1 MSRRLIKS
9 LRHIVL
15 SSLPLLSMTAYGA
28 FPGRFSAMPG
38 PQVPTVGQTVMTP
51 RGPAFVTG
59 SAGAMATTTVPGT
72 GRQGFLINNNNGTST
87 LIQPGGAPEVVAT
100 PR

>member
-1 MSRRLIKS
+1 MSRRLTKT
-9 LRHIVL
+9 LRHIAL
-15 SSLPLLSMTAYGA
+15 SPLLLLPVTAYSA
-28 FPGRFSAMPG
+28 LPGSFSAMPG
-38 PQVPTVGQTVMTP
+38 PQIPAVGQSVMTP

-59 SAGAMATTTVPGT
+59 STGSMATTTIPGS

-87 LIQPGGAPEVVAT
+87 LIQPGGMPEVVAT